1 MNKKGS
7 AVALVAVLLVAA
19 VGVGVMLKGA
29 SVTGQIA
36 ANPVNAQ
43 VFMAQCQQKCFQG
56 CSNQNIAGQQFGQC
70 VSNCRK
76 NCARQLQQMMQ
87 G

>member
-7 AVALVAVLLVAA
+7 AAALVAVLLVAA

-29 SVTGQIA
+29 SVTGQVA
-36 ANPVNAQ
+36 ANPANAQ
-43 VFMAQCQQKCFQG
+43 VFMAQCQQKCFQS
-56 CSNQNIAGQQFGQC
+56 CSRENVQGRQFALC
-70 VSNCRK
+70 VNNCRK
-76 NCARQLQQMMQ
+76 GCARQLQQ